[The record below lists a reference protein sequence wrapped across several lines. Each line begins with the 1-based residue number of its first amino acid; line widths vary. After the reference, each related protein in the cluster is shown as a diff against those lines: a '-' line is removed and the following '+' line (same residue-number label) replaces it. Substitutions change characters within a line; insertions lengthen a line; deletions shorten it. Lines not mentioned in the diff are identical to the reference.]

1 MDGSSIPPELI
12 GNAVL
17 TLSFVLVAWALLR
30 EGAKWV
36 IKLLLTGGI
45 VLGAAVLL
53 GLVDN
58 TAVGGIL
65 YWVGANISHG
75 IQTIATWRAETWQG
89 MMGVEETAG

>member
-1 MDGSSIPPELI
+1 MDGFFIPPELI
-12 GNAVL
+12 GDAVL

-36 IKLLLTGGI
+36 IKLLLTFGI

-65 YWVGANISHG
+65 YWVGANISLG
-75 IQTIATWRAETWQG
+75 IQTIATWLAETWQA
-89 MMGVEETAG
+89 MMGVEAVAG

>member
-17 TLSFVLVAWALLR
+17 TVSFVLVAWALLR

-75 IQTIATWRAETWQG
+75 IVVVATWLAETWQG

>member
-1 MDGSSIPPELI
+1 MDGFTIPPELI
-12 GNAVL
+12 GDAVL
-17 TLSFVLVAWALLR
+17 TLSFALVAWALLR

-36 IKLLLTGGI
+36 IKLALTFGI

-65 YWVGANISHG
+65 YWVGANISLG
-75 IQTIATWRAETWQG
+75 IQTIATWLAETWQG
-89 MMGVEETAG
+89 MMGVEEAAG